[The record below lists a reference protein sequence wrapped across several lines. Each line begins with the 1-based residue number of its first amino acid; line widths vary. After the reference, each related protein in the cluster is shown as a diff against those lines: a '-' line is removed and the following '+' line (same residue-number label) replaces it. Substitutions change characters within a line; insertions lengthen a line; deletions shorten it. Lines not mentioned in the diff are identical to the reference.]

1 MVFAQQIDDLNLLES
16 ELKVTIDTLEEIY
29 EGRHP
34 LMNEYYQGVAKRI
47 VDAREAL
54 VATQTLKAAL
64 RKAC

>member
-29 EGRHP
+29 EGRNP